1 MNCAQRFHTRAG
13 GKRTNLRAWRNR
25 SAQDARP
32 RRLRARPA
40 RVFSCRLPPP
50 AIFRPSERV
59 PQPGDRGPFRFRFSR
74 GGYSSL
80 PGQPGR
86 RQLSGRPIVKAVV
99 RLLADRDQIPLGP
112 LQLRIILD
120 RVDMVHRRCLDAP
133 AVPHRLT
140 AQAFVPAKDARPK
153 RQPSLALVIHRQK
166 ERRRDP
172 ERIAT
177 HLPAGYHLGC
187 ITKAPND
194 PTIMVKSF
202 GAGTSTLALAL
213 ARIHVYDCRFPAML
227 AVKRE
232 VDQPGCRQHS
242 LLRWPAAQWADQFI
256 IR

>member
-1 MNCAQRFHTRAG
+1 MTRDTRA
-13 GKRTNLRAWRNR
+13 RVVC
-25 SAQDARP
+25 ARILLAYFLVAYP
-32 RRLRARPA
+32 LPLFSVRRKESPSPVTEAPS
-40 RVFSCRLPPP
+40 VFV
-50 AIFRPSERV
+50 FRW
-59 PQPGDRGPFRFRFSR
+59 

-86 RQLSGRPIVKAVV
+86 RQLPGRPIVEAVV

-112 LQLRIILD
+112 LQLRVILD
-120 RVDMVHRRCLDAP
+120 RVDMMHCRCLDAP
-133 AVPHRLT
+133 AVPQRLT
-140 AQAFVPAKDARPK
+140 AQAFVPAKHARPK

-166 ERRRDP
+166 EKRRDP
-172 ERIAT
+172 ERIAA

-213 ARIHVYDCRFPAML
+213 ARIYVYDCRFLAVL

-242 LLRWPAAQWADQFI
+242 LLRRPAA
-256 IR
+256 